1 MAVAFIDLTFCFES
15 YSYSNITIY
24 LEVVFYVNIINDLQT
39 LQTYTQG
46 TSITGKIKKKYKTR
60 KIYVV
65 W

>member
-1 MAVAFIDLTFCFES
+1 M
-15 YSYSNITIY
+15 Y

-46 TSITGKIKKKYKTR
+46 TSITRKIKKEYKTR